1 MPAMRIT
8 LERLLHQQRQAIK
21 ALAPLEQWYVML
33 LHNGVP
39 PGALAGKPNTAY
51 TRSLIEDAK
60 IKVPRLRWDL
70 TEVGLRNFLLDEESI
85 GIVCTKYRSSNNNGW
100 TFPPLSEARAAWSQ
114 RNGSV
119 KWNNPDA
126 EDWSKK

>member
-1 MPAMRIT
+1 VGCGESKEVSFHLNCVSATDRKHDLKRT
-8 LERLLHQQRQAIK
+8 ASVLL
-21 ALAPLEQWYVML
+21 
-33 LHNGVP
+33 

-60 IKVPRLRWDL
+60 TKIPRLRWDL

-114 RNGSV
+114 RYGSV
-119 KWNNPDA
+119 KWDNPDA